1 MRDFVTGAVGQTV
14 IWSAVLL
21 ALVMT
26 GHYVVLRYRDRAVG
40 TDEESSDL
48 LSNFREMAQ
57 QGDINEAE
65 YRTIKTMLGGRLQAE
80 SGDAVKQRLDNRGQG
95 RPPRPAGEPF
105 TSSVDSSKPEDGPK
119 PSDVTQAR

>member
-21 ALVMT
+21 ALVMI
-26 GHYVVLRYRDRAVG
+26 GHFVVLRYRDRAVG

-57 QGDINEAE
+57 QGDIDESE
-65 YRTIKTMLGGRLQAE
+65 YRTIKTMLGGKMQAE
-80 SGDAVKQRLDNRGQG
+80 LGIAVKRSDEVPPVPPGARDSLA
-95 RPPRPAGEPF
+95 RPQEGSNGF
-105 TSSVDSSKPEDGPK
+105 LGP
-119 PSDVTQAR
+119 